1 MSTQQKV
8 NELTKIKNSLY
19 DLASFKWAKGD
30 KAGQQAAYAEI
41 DAINAEID
49 AVMKANEE
57 PLATDEEL
65 TLKFDN

>member
-8 NELTKIKNSLY
+8 NELTQIKNSLY
-19 DLASFKWAKGD
+19 DLASLKWAKGD
-30 KAGQQAAYAEI
+30 KAGQRAAYAEI

-49 AVMKANEE
+49 VVMKANEE